1 MFFCSI
7 LGSSSFGFSA
17 VSYFTSTFSSLAGTG
32 LYSFFASY
40 FFYYF
45 GYSFTGYFTYCFTG
59 SFSTF
64 FSYFSGFSEILEFSG
79 KKSLLFSATLEI
91 FEFWGE
97 GEGEA
102 YFLNMECCLI
112 GLLGSFHL
120 ERSSFLWTSARKSPT
135 RWVSNTVWGKYLSA
149 NLENRVIPL
158 DLTSKDPSLGP
169 PWSPTLLI
177 SILTSYY
184 SPAVWFSMD
193 CLS

>member
-1 MFFCSI
+1 MFFCSV
-7 LGSSSFGFSA
+7 LGYSYFGFSG
-17 VSYFTSTFSSLAGTG
+17 VSYFTSTFSSLAGSG
-32 LYSFFASY
+32 LYSFLTSY

-45 GYSFTGYFTYCFTG
+45 GYSFTGSLAYYFTC

-64 FSYFSGFSEILEFSG
+64 FSYFAGGSEIFEFSG
-79 KKSLLFSATLEI
+79 KKALLFSATLDI

-97 GEGEA
+97 IDGED

-120 ERSSFLWTSARKSPT
+120 ERSSFLWTSFRKSPT
-135 RWVSNTVWGKYLSA
+135 RWASNAVWGKYLSA

-193 CLS
+193 SLS